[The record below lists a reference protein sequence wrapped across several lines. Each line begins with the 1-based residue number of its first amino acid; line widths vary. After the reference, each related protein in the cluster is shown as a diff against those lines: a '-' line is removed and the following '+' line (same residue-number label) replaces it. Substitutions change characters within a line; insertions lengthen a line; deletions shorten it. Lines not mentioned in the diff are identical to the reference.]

1 MDLQAEE
8 WLSKGATLS
17 DKTARSEFGLTQE
30 EIIAAIRAGK
40 LQYRPSSMHGN
51 PWLRLLRREVED
63 LVSTRPGVRS
73 PRARSGGPCSLPISV
88 SKVPG
93 SRDERG
99 ANPRLGRGDRFHHD
113 AEHGRVL
120 AGQDRLAFQPGAD
133 GTVDGRA
140 AAAWLARADGG
151 TCVLFGLEQAG
162 DDAHLPL
169 VDPDGAG
176 LPHTSKPAF
185 SRARTTRRPGRTGSG
200 GIRQPHRR
208 PPPAD
213 QTALAT
219 PEYRRRPRTRPG
231 QPHADRQEPLSW
243 SAPGRSLPRPD
254 RAGSERTTSRLRL
267 ARRSSAPGLS

>member
-1 MDLQAEE
+1 
-8 WLSKGATLS
+8 
-17 DKTARSEFGLTQE
+17 
-30 EIIAAIRAGK
+30 
-40 LQYRPSSMHGN
+40 
-51 PWLRLLRREVED
+51 
-63 LVSTRPGVRS
+63 
-73 PRARSGGPCSLPISV
+73 LPISV

-151 TCVLFGLEQAG
+151 ACVLFGLEQAG

-176 LPHTSKPAF
+176 LPHTSKPPPA
-185 SRARTTRRPGRTGSG
+185 SRSDRTSHSGIPPSASNEARTAS
-200 GIRQPHRR
+200 
-208 PPPAD
+208 
-213 QTALAT
+213 
-219 PEYRRRPRTRPG
+219 
-231 QPHADRQEPLSW
+231 
-243 SAPGRSLPRPD
+243 
-254 RAGSERTTSRLRL
+254 
-267 ARRSSAPGLS
+267 RRSSRASFLVRPWPFAPTSG